1 MAREGENPLNQ
12 SVQYLKGVGPA
23 RAEALKAVGV
33 KTVSDLLYYVPRR
46 YLDRSEIKPIADLE
60 SGKVVTVLGKVVST
74 EIIKGRRERLSV
86 VIKDKSG
93 FLDLVWFSGIRYFQ
107 KAFRRGLLIS
117 ASGMV
122 NLYHTLQIV
131 HPEYEILSDEEE
143 LDLVHTG
150 RLVPLYPSTLDL
162 KEAHI
167 DSRGLRRIIKSA
179 VERYARS
186 LIESLPEKVLRSC
199 RLMPLA
205 EAISQ
210 IHFPDDLS
218 LASKARERLAF
229 EELFYLELMLA
240 KSKKARQEESPGISF
255 SKPGNL
261 VRSFLDRLDFV
272 LTDSQKKVLREI
284 FCDMSSPRPMHRL
297 LQGDV
302 GSGKT
307 VVAMIVMLI
316 AVENGYQAA
325 LMAPTEILAE
335 QHYLSCYE
343 LLEELGVKVAL
354 FTGSLTGRARKS
366 LLKEVEEGEIQIV
379 VGTHTLIQEGVKFAK
394 LGFVTIDEQHRFG
407 VRQRARLKQKGHFPD
422 VLVMTATPIPRSLAL
437 TLYGDLDISVIDQM
451 PPGRGM
457 IFTREFGEG
466 NRVQAYD
473 FLKSE
478 LDKGRQAYVVFPI
491 IEESEKLEL
500 KAAVSYYKRLKE
512 GKLSTYRLDLLHG
525 RMKGSEKEEIMRRFR
540 EGETQAL
547 IATPVVEVGLDVPNA
562 TVMLIEHPERFGL
575 SQLHQLRGRIGRGG
589 HDSFC
594 LLVSSE
600 KKTQE
605 AKERI
610 KLISSTTDGFKISE
624 YDMQMRG
631 PGEFFGTRQH
641 GLPELKYADLAKDYG
656 LVRKARERAF
666 KLVEE
671 DPEFTGKDNRT
682 VKEIFESKYKDR
694 LRLLRAG

>member
-60 SGKVVTVLGKVVST
+60 PGRVVTVLGKVVST

-107 KAFRRGLLIS
+107 KIFRRGLLIS

-122 NLYHTLQIV
+122 NLYDTLQIV

-162 KEAHI
+162 KEARI
-167 DSRGLRRIIKSA
+167 DSRGLRRIIKLA

-210 IHFPDDLS
+210 IHFPDDLR
-218 LASKARERLAF
+218 LAQRARERLAF

-240 KSKKARQEESPGISF
+240 KSKKARQEKSPGISF

-272 LTDSQKKVLREI
+272 LTDSQKKVLRET
-284 FCDMSSPRPMHRL
+284 FHDMSSPRPMHRL

-379 VGTHTLIQEGVKFAK
+379 VGTHTLIQEGVEFAK

-466 NRVQAYD
+466 NREQAYD

-500 KAAVSYYKRLKE
+500 KAAVSYYEKLKE

-600 KKTQE
+600 KKTPE
-605 AKERI
+605 ARERI
-610 KLISSTTDGFKISE
+610 RLISSTTDGFKISE

-641 GLPELKYADLAKDYG
+641 GLPELKYADLARDYG

-666 KLVEE
+666 KLVEQ

>member
-1 MAREGENPLNQ
+1 MAREGNNPLNQ

-60 SGKVVTVLGKVVST
+60 PGRVVTVLGKVVST
-74 EIIKGRRERLSV
+74 EIRRGRRERLSV

-107 KAFRRGLLIS
+107 KIFRRGLLIS

-122 NLYHTLQIV
+122 NLYDTLQIV
-131 HPEYEILSDEEE
+131 HPEYEILSDEEQ

-162 KEAHI
+162 KQARI
-167 DSRGLRRIIKSA
+167 DSRSLRRIIKSA
-179 VERYARS
+179 VEIYARS

-240 KSKKARQEESPGISF
+240 KSKKARQEVSAGISF

-272 LTDSQKKVLREI
+272 LTDSQKKVLRET
-284 FCDMSSPRPMHRL
+284 FHDMSSPRPMHRL

-343 LLEELGVKVAL
+343 LLEELGVKVTL

-379 VGTHTLIQEGVKFAK
+379 VGTHTLIQEGVEFAK

-451 PPGRGM
+451 PPGRGI

-466 NRVQAYD
+466 NRQQAYD

-500 KAAVSYYKRLKE
+500 KAAVSYYEKLKE

-600 KKTQE
+600 KKTEE

-656 LVRKARERAF
+656 LVRKAREAAF
-666 KLVEE
+666 KLVEQ

>member
-1 MAREGENPLNQ
+1 MAREGNSPLEQ

-46 YLDRSEIKPIADLE
+46 YLDRSEIKSIADLE
-60 SGKVVTVLGKVVST
+60 PGRVVTVLGKVVSA
-74 EIIKGRRERLSV
+74 EIRRGRRERLCV
-86 VIKDKSG
+86 VIKDSSG

-107 KAFRRGLLIS
+107 KVLRRGLLLS

-122 NLYHTLQIV
+122 NLYDTLQIV
-131 HPEYEILSDEEE
+131 HPEFEILSYEEE
-143 LDLVHTG
+143 VDLIHTG
-150 RLVPLYPSTLDL
+150 RLVPLYPSTSELRRVR
-162 KEAHI
+162 A
-167 DSRGLRRIIKSA
+167 DSRTLRPIIKSA
-179 VERYARS
+179 VQTFAHFLTET
-186 LIESLPEKVLRSC
+186 LPQKVLRESN
-199 RLMPLA
+199 LIPLS
-205 EAISQ
+205 EAIRQ
-210 IHFPDDLS
+210 MHFPDDLR
-218 LASKARERLAF
+218 LAFKARERLAF

-240 KSKKARQEESPGISF
+240 KSKKARQESSAGISF

-261 VRSFLDRLDFV
+261 VRSFLDRLDFS

-284 FCDMSSPRPMHRL
+284 FSDMSSPRPMYRL

-316 AVENGYQAA
+316 AVENGYQTA

-335 QHYLSCYE
+335 QHYLSCHE

-354 FTGSLTGRARKS
+354 FTGSLAGRARKS
-366 LLKEVEEGEIQIV
+366 LLKEVQEGKVQIV
-379 VGTHTLIQEGVKFAK
+379 VGTHTLIQEGVQFAK

-407 VRQRARLKQKGHFPD
+407 VRQRAKLRQKGHLPD

-437 TLYGDLDISVIDQM
+437 TLYGDLDLSVIDQM

-457 IFTREFGEG
+457 IFTRQFGEG
-466 NRVQAYD
+466 NREEVYD

-500 KAAVSYYKRLKE
+500 KAAVSYYEKLKE
-512 GKLSTYRLDLLHG
+512 GKLSSYRLDLLHG
-525 RMKGSEKEEIMRRFR
+525 RMKGSEKEKIMRRFR

-547 IATPVVEVGLDVPNA
+547 VSTPVVEVGLDVPNA
-562 TVMLIEHPERFGL
+562 TVMLVEHSERFGL

-594 LLVSSE
+594 LLVSSD
-600 KKTQE
+600 KKSEE

-610 KLISSTTDGFKISE
+610 RLLASTTDGFKISE
-624 YDMQMRG
+624 YDMQLRG

-641 GLPELKYADLAKDYG
+641 GLPELRYADLAKDFG
-656 LVRKARERAF
+656 LVRKAREAAF
-666 KLVEE
+666 KLVEA
-671 DPEFTGKDNRT
+671 DPKFTRKDNRT
-682 VKEIFESKYKDR
+682 VRETFEGKYKDR